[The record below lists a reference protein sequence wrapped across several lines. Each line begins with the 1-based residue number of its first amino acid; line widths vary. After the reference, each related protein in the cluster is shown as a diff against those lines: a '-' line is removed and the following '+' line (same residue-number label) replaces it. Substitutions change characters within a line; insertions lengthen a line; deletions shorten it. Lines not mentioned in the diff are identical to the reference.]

1 MASGFFHFIERDRKR
16 ERERE
21 REREF
26 GLATESTR
34 IKLKLKFN
42 AEIKG
47 TASPAIYD
55 MNFKR
60 ILGGLRNFQTGCCQV
75 TGR

>member
-1 MASGFFHFIERDRKR
+1 MVFCILYIYIYIYIYI

-21 REREF
+21 RKGQI
-26 GLATESTR
+26 GLVTESTR
-34 IKLKLKFN
+34 IKLELKFN

-47 TASPAIYD
+47 AASPAIYD

-60 ILGGLRNFQTGCCQV
+60 ISEVCGIFKLAAAK
-75 TGR
+75 